1 MSMDFKEA
9 CDALSVSGDALEG
22 AVLDINSI
30 DPIILRRG
38 DRLALSSDPDLLDAQ
53 EIFKG
58 VHGRGRVEVLD
69 VAGSTNT
76 IMLANAANAVPG
88 DVLMAEIQTAGR
100 GRRGNRWHSGIGRG
114 LALSLAW
121 RFPDA
126 RDISPLAVAAGAAV
140 ARVLDGM
147 CPGIMVKWPNDLVL
161 SGGKLAGI
169 LIETEEGAFGTA
181 AVIGIG
187 VNVYEAPGQAGAF
200 IASKPVRG
208 LRNEVA
214 CAVIDVLRGC
224 CKSYAGEG
232 LAPFMD
238 EIARR
243 DFLKGRSVEVDDG
256 GRRICGSAAGISS
269 EGCLILE
276 KDGRTQA
283 LRSGHV
289 VSF

>member
-1 MSMDFKEA
+1 MGIKEA
-9 CDALSVSGDALEG
+9 CDALSVSGDALRG

-30 DPIILRRG
+30 DPIILKRG
-38 DRLALSSDPDLLDAQ
+38 GRLALARDPDLLDAQ

-76 IMLANAANAVPG
+76 IMLSNAANAVPG
-88 DVLMAEIQTAGR
+88 DALMAEIQTAGR

-114 LALSLAW
+114 LALSLCW

-126 RDISPLAVAAGAAV
+126 RDVSPLAVAAGAAV
-140 ARVLDGM
+140 ARSLDSM
-147 CPGIMVKWPNDLVL
+147 RPGIMVKWPNDLV
-161 SGGKLAGI
+161 SGGGKLAGI
-169 LIETEEGAFGTA
+169 LIETEECACGSA

-187 VNVYEAPGQAGAF
+187 VNVYEAPGQQGAF
-200 IASKPVRG
+200 IASAPRRG
-208 LRNEVA
+208 LRNAVA
-214 CAVIDVLRGC
+214 CAVIDALRGC
-224 CKSYAGEG
+224 CESYAGEG

-243 DFLKGRSVEVDDG
+243 DFLKGRSIEVEDG
-256 GRRICGSAAGISS
+256 GRLIRGTAAGISG
-269 EGCLILE
+269 EGCLLV
-276 KDGRTQA
+276 DVGGRTQA

-289 VSF
+289 ASF

>member
-1 MSMDFKEA
+1 MSMGFKEA
-9 CDALSVSGDALEG
+9 CDALSVSEDALGG

-30 DPIILRRG
+30 DPIIKKRG
-38 DRLALSSDPDLLDAQ
+38 GKLALSRDPDLLDAQ

-76 IMLANAANAVPG
+76 IMLANAGNAVPG

-114 LALSLAW
+114 LALSLSW

-140 ARVLDGM
+140 ARSLDSL

-161 SGGKLAGI
+161 SSGKLAGI
-169 LIETEEGAFGTA
+169 LIETEEGAHGSA

-187 VNVYEAPGQAGAF
+187 VNVYEVPGQQGAF
-200 IASKPVRG
+200 IARDPRRG
-208 LRNEVA
+208 LRNAVA
-214 CAVIDVLRGC
+214 CAVIDALRGC
-224 CKSYAGEG
+224 CKSYADEG
-232 LAPFMD
+232 FAPFMD
-238 EIARR
+238 EIAKR
-243 DFLKGRSVEVDDG
+243 DFLKGRSIEVEDG
-256 GRRICGSAAGISS
+256 GRRIRGIAAGINSD
-269 EGCLILE
+269 GCLLMDAE
-276 KDGRTQA
+276 GRPQA